1 VNSEKEEI
9 HYITYDKPI
18 GTHFMNDAMKSALNQ
33 VGAIS
38 SSLALRSPDG
48 SLVSVECCDAKV
60 DMTPCVEP
68 VSPFQ
73 DFCNWAQDLSVQ
85 FQIHIAEPI
94 SNMVCSIAQALRIA
108 FSTKPIRSRKSPQ
121 TKHFLVVTQKKSSFT
136 PAIHRRKINMRRAAV
151 YDRKYL
157 MELDA

>member
-1 VNSEKEEI
+1 MSEEF
-9 HYITYDKPI
+9 HYMAYDKPI

-33 VGAIS
+33 AGAIS

-60 DMTPCVEP
+60 DMIPCVEP

-94 SNMVCSIAQALRIA
+94 SNMVRSIAQALRIA
-108 FSTKPIRSRKSPQ
+108 FSTKPISRKSPQ
-121 TKHFLVVTQKKSSFT
+121 TKHFLTITKKKQSFT
-136 PAIHRRKINMRRAAV
+136 PAINRRKISSRRTVV

-157 MELDA
+157 KVQEL